1 MLLVLPS
8 HYHQGAGVQRRM
20 KTTVT
25 ILAYNHERYI
35 RESLASAVAQSR
47 AADEI
52 IIVDDASQDGTAT
65 LIESF
70 LCENLGKPIRF
81 IRNQSNLGV
90 TASFTKAIEASS
102 GEIVIG
108 MAGDDV
114 SAPERIERCIAYFA
128 GNPSAMALVA
138 NADII
143 DEDSCTFGILD
154 NCAGLTEPVALDLE
168 GLTAGAYFLRG
179 RSSCGATA
187 AYRTEVFRA
196 FSPLRSGLFAE
207 DEPAAFRA
215 MLLGTCD
222 FLPERLVRWRRHANN
237 LSYAGGY
244 SRGPEMAVHFSK
256 CEAMVDQMLA
266 DADEWRVRHGGTPKP
281 GLEQALS
288 VLRFHKAK
296 WALWAA
302 AHEQGI
308 RASAF
313 IDAAKDMAKT
323 RPSLAALFKEAWRPA
338 FRMIL
343 PFPVQ
348 SLLARLRPRP

>member
-1 MLLVLPS
+1 
-8 HYHQGAGVQRRM
+8 M
-20 KTTVT
+20 KTTVI
-25 ILAYNHERYI
+25 ILAYKHERYI
-35 RESLASAVAQSR
+35 RESLASAFAQSR

-52 IIVDDASQDGTAT
+52 IVIDDASPDGTAAV
-65 LIESF
+65 IEESISAYPEGMV
-70 LCENLGKPIRF
+70 CF
-81 IRNQSNLGV
+81 IRNERNLGL
-90 TASFTKAIEASS
+90 TASFAKAVAKAS
-102 GEIVIG
+102 GDILVM

-114 SAPERIERCIAYFA
+114 SAPDRVERCTAYFA

-143 DEDSCTFGILD
+143 DEDSRACRILD
-154 NCAGLTEPVALDLE
+154 NCAGLAEPAALDLA
-168 GLTAGAYFLRG
+168 GLTPGAYFLRG
-179 RSSCGATA
+179 RSSCGAAA

-222 FLPERLVRWRRHANN
+222 FLPERLVSWRRHANN
-237 LSYAGGY
+237 LSYAGGS
-244 SRGPEMAVHFSK
+244 SRGPEMAVHFRK

-266 DADEWRVRHGGTPKP
+266 DADEWRVRHNRTPKP

-302 AHEQGI
+302 AHEKGLSFT
-308 RASAF
+308 AMFS
-313 IDAAKDMAKT
+313 AAKDMVEH
-323 RPSLAALFKEAWRPA
+323 RPAFLEFLKEAWRPTV
-338 FRMIL
+338 RMFM
-343 PFPVQ
+343 PFSFQ
-348 SLLARLRPRP
+348 RLMVKLIVPR

>member
-1 MLLVLPS
+1 
-8 HYHQGAGVQRRM
+8 M
-20 KTTVT
+20 KTTIIT
-25 ILAYNHERYI
+25 LAYNHERYV
-35 RESLASAVAQSR
+35 REALSSAIAQTV

-52 IIVDDASQDGTAT
+52 IVIDDASPDGTAEV
-65 LIESF
+65 IEKF
-70 LCENLGKPIRF
+70 LNEHFGSKILF
-81 IRNQSNLGV
+81 IRNERNLGV
-90 TASFTKAIEASS
+90 TASFAKALGMAS
-102 GEIVIG
+102 GDILIG

-114 SAPERIERCIAYFA
+114 SAPERVARCVAHFSEHPA
-128 GNPSAMALVA
+128 SMALVA

-143 DEDSCTFGILD
+143 DAESRPFGMLD
-154 NCAGLTEPVALDLE
+154 NCAGRTEPVALSLG
-168 GLTAGAYFLRG
+168 GLPEGAYFLRG
-179 RSSCGATA
+179 RSSCGAAA
-187 AYRTEVFRA
+187 AYRAEVFRD
-196 FSPLRSGLFAE
+196 FSPLRVGLYAE

-222 FLPERLVRWRRHANN
+222 FLPEPLVRWRRHANN
-237 LSYAGGY
+237 LSYAGG
-244 SRGPEMAVHFSK
+244 SRRGPEMAVHFRK

-266 DADEWRVRHGGTPKP
+266 DADEWRVRHGATPKP
-281 GLEQALS
+281 GLEHALS

-348 SLLARLRPRP
+348 RLLARLRPRP